1 MAYFGKKPWTNPFE
15 KKFQLFAFLNFLFLL
30 PKKAFFAGEYHK
42 THFPGIYCQKKR
54 R

>member
-1 MAYFGKKPWTNPFE
+1 MAYFGQKPWTNPFE
-15 KKFQLFAFLNFLFLL
+15 KKIQLFPFLNFLFLL

-42 THFPGIYCQKKR
+42 TNSAALDCPKKR